1 MKNHFHSKL
10 RRGARK
16 INSYIESEQKDC
28 FKIIRNNFLAKIVQ
42 ASEGVTVN
50 NIHEKI

>member
-1 MKNHFHSKL
+1 L

-16 INSYIESEQKDC
+16 INNYIEEEQKNC
-28 FKIIRNNFLAKIVQ
+28 FKSIRNGFLAKIVQ

-50 NIHEKI
+50 NLNEKT